1 MQTKEIRD
9 RWRSANF
16 ALPSSAFLPFH
27 GGAVEMQFVSLI
39 QCKES
44 YSWVSNKRGHST
56 PGYGH
61 RHCFRFFWLITRP
74 DQTIICCCCLH
85 VARAEKMTKKGK
97 YCTLHG

>member
-1 MQTKEIRD
+1 MQTKETRD

-27 GGAVEMQFVSLI
+27 GGAVEMQFVNLI

-61 RHCFRFFWLITRP
+61 RHCFGFF
-74 DQTIICCCCLH
+74 
-85 VARAEKMTKKGK
+85 G
-97 YCTLHG
+97 